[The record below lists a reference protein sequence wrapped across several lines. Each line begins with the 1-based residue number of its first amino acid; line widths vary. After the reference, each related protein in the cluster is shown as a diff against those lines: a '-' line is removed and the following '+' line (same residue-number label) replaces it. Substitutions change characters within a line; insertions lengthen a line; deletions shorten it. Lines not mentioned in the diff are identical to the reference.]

1 MREIDAGGEP
11 ADRIGIG
18 AVRSPSHEV
27 SILGKTG
34 VGRCLG
40 CEPRSNTSM
49 MTMRLPQQGQARV

>member
-11 ADRIGIG
+11 TDRIGSG

-27 SILGKTG
+27 SILSTTG
-34 VGRCLG
+34 VGRRLG
-40 CEPRSNTSM
+40 CEPCSKVSM